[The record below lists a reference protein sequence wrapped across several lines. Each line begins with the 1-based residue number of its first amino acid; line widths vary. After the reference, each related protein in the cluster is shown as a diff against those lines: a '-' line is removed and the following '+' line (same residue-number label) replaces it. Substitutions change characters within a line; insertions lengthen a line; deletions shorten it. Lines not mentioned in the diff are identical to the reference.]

1 MRVIQRMKLSILF
14 QALVLINIIALALLA
29 CSTNTDTI
37 CVSCDTH
44 TDTSVIGYSST
55 EESQIIANKSK
66 PSVNTKNAVDESS
79 NFISPVVRAT
89 TITGIIMMAPSF
101 ISWLELSD
109 NRHWYTFV
117 YVSVLIVGSPFFL
130 VGAALAIPGLSH
142 FSGI

>member
-44 TDTSVIGYSST
+44 KDTSVIAHSII

-66 PSVNTKNAVDESS
+66 SSVNTKNSVDESS
-79 NFISPVVRAT
+79 NFISP
-89 TITGIIMMAPSF
+89 
-101 ISWLELSD
+101 
-109 NRHWYTFV
+109 
-117 YVSVLIVGSPFFL
+117 IVDPIVKPFF
-130 VGAALAIPGLSH
+130 S
-142 FSGI
+142 FS